1 MSDILGRMQK
11 YDLTVLVRSDVK
23 DEEKE
28 KFVGK
33 IEKLV
38 KILGGTVGKLTE
50 MGRKQLAY
58 PIQKLSEAQYMYWK
72 LELPGPA
79 VVELE
84 KKLNNDKEVL
94 RHLLV
99 KED

>member
-1 MSDILGRMQK
+1 MQK

-23 DEEKE
+23 DETKE
-28 KFVGK
+28 KFVEK
-33 IEKLV
+33 IEKQV
-38 KILGGTVGKLTE
+38 KILGGAAGKLTE

-58 PIQKLSEAQYMYWK
+58 PIVKQTEAQYMYWS
-72 LELPGPA
+72 LELPSPA